1 MLWSGAVAIVYLER
15 LFDTR
20 FCCTTGELINT
31 LEGHTSEVT
40 AVAVA
45 PDGETIVTGDRRH
58 DGACVESLDRCV
70 VVGRM
75 RAPGRGQRE
84 RVRGSA
90 WAADRADGRLGRG
103 MTRR

>member
-31 LEGHTSEVT
+31 LEGHTDWVT

-45 PDGETIVTGDRRH
+45 PDGETIVTGSGDKTARVWNRSTGVWWW
-58 DGACVESLDRCV
+58 GACVHRGGDR
-70 VVGRM
+70 GN
-75 RAPGRGQRE
+75 GSGG
-84 RVRGSA
+84 VRGPLIERMA
-90 WAADRADGRLGRG
+90 GWAGA
-103 MTRR
+103 